1 MVLLN
6 RKLLLSMVFL
16 SLCVGLIAVQSIS
29 ANNNNNDKNGN
40 RSHHQ
45 DGMADYSLFSGE
57 STPADTGAKCGS
69 TKAFVFYL
77 TVENV
82 GSTPDA
88 VNILF
93 LDAKG
98 TQTDSLLI
106 RLAPDQTV
114 SLSQAAGSD
123 QTSDAIIQV
132 VIGSSTTTMPDGTHT
147 PSHVAG
153 WVSLLNVGNGKPLF
167 NGNYCVTTQT

>member
-6 RKLLLSMVFL
+6 RKLLFPIIFL
-16 SLCVGLIAVQSIS
+16 SLSVGLIAVQSIS
-29 ANNNNNDKNGN
+29 ATTTQDDNNYNNKGKKAP
-40 RSHHQ
+40 
-45 DGMADYSLFSGE
+45 ADYSLFSGE

-69 TKAFVFYL
+69 TRAFVFYL

-82 GSTPDA
+82 GSTPDS

-98 TQTDSLLI
+98 AQTDSLLI

-132 VIGSSTTTMPDGTHT
+132 VISSGT

-153 WVSLLNVGNGKPLF
+153 WVSLLNAGGGKPFF
-167 NGNYCVTTQT
+167 NGNYCVTTS